1 MNSSLDTL
9 WVVEP
14 SKDKFWVV
22 IHELQT
28 SWTLPDLKR
37 AQHRGYDDQTQ
48 NFTTKQKKIQQNP
61 GSEKKD
67 VIPIHFFGLI
77 ESIHPILQNIP
88 KPPGLMFRQENEL
101 IVGKLK
107 TLKLEAELQHE
118 KWIYSTDPPRAWSQ
132 TWSQK
137 VCWAVCWDLFEVFK
151 SCSSGRC
158 RYINCQCD
166 ILFDMIYHIIAHN
179 DVTWFDFILIW

>member
-37 AQHRGYDDQTQ
+37 ANIEDM
-48 NFTTKQKKIQQNP
+48 TTKLRTLRPNKRKSNKILAAKRKMSFP
-61 GSEKKD
+61 SISSDWLKAS
-67 VIPIHFFGLI
+67 IPFCRT
-77 ESIHPILQNIP
+77 S
-88 KPPGLMFRQENEL
+88 PPGLMFRQENEL

-166 ILFDMIYHIIAHN
+166 MLFDMIYHIIAHN

>member
-1 MNSSLDTL
+1 MNIARF
-9 WVVEP
+9 E
-14 SKDKFWVV
+14 
-22 IHELQT
+22 E
-28 SWTLPDLKR
+28 R
-37 AQHRGYDDQTQ
+37 QHRGYDDQTQ

-77 ESIHPILQNIP
+77 ESIHPQTSWVDVS
-88 KPPGLMFRQENEL
+88 PGKWTHRW
-101 IVGKLK
+101 K
-107 TLKLEAELQHE
+107 AEDFE
-118 KWIYSTDPPRAWSQ
+118 IGSWTA
-132 TWSQK
+132 TWKMDIQYRSSK
-137 VCWAVCWDLFEVFK
+137 SMVPNMVPEVCWAVCWDLFEVFK